1 MTESRFK
8 LRTFDSDTMIG
19 KGKFNHLINTLTIKR
34 ERERERERKHLLR
47 SIKGKLKG

>member
-34 ERERERERKHLLR
+34 ERERERKHLLR